1 MGRRDRN
8 GQRLTFGHIQFTMPG
23 SPSRPN
29 LKIEKLGDREV
40 SLKIQLIFL
49 SQRYC
54 YCHFSN
60 ECTLKEKKKTSVL
73 TLIECFDVNRM
84 F

>member
-40 SLKIQLIFL
+40 SLENFYFKFLVQLIFFL
-49 SQRYC
+49 FQRYC
-54 YCHFSN
+54 YCYFSN
-60 ECTLKEKKKTSVL
+60 EC
-73 TLIECFDVNRM
+73 FDDNRM
-84 F
+84 FFEVDRMF